1 MKIVLFNGKDSYEIV
16 DKDDN
21 TTLVPDTQQ
30 NETESIETISESG
43 NLNIEET
50 LVDTPTPISN
60 SEMILVLERRLAE
73 RSRSIENRLLS
84 IEDQIISAC
93 ATNKKSNNISDNGF
107 CLNLLKNRVVD
118 LERQVNE
125 KDAIIS
131 FLSKQLINKNR
142 YGDSCNGTT
151 VNDRNGSFHERAEIM
166 NNNFSL
172 GQDNKIDKGKK
183 VVIVC
188 DVIVCDSY

>member
-84 IEDQIISAC
+84 IEDQITSAC
-93 ATNKKSNNISDNGF
+93 ATNKKSNNMSDNGF
-107 CLNLLKNRVVD
+107 CLDLSKNRVVD
-118 LERQVNE
+118 LERQVDE

-188 DVIVCDSY
+188 DSC